1 MHRPLTRLVAIA
13 VLCLAFLAAFPPY
26 ASATDQKCTGCH
38 STITP
43 SSGYTLTM
51 PRLSVSCPAVAPP
64 DSSVV
69 ITIRVSHPG
78 RYEFASPRT
87 NLTLTGDDG
96 ADILANESSPLW
108 PISAQGGISTSEW
121 TVPTGPASRKIFVL
135 ARVDFTA
142 AHPHAADAPA
152 DNGQFA
158 IAGRGEISVRP
169 AAVFVNQGELLLRG
183 DERGAT
189 AFDIISSVN
198 ASNITVIASGDLGTA
213 LRLSPALIT
222 DIHPGQR
229 RTIMLDIL
237 DPSAAVANGRIDVI
251 WEDANGTRNA
261 TYVMVRIQGYHGT
274 PAPAGAGPLR
284 LMGRAIGILL
294 VGLLLAS
301 LALGLKKGGG
311 KQRVRIHCAISWFII
326 GLSVYH
332 GLMLAWG
339 PYSRIMWSNYL
350 LLGYATAAV
359 MGASGVNGVLQ
370 HPVIRR
376 SGYKRWLWVH
386 RVTIISAL
394 VLLTIHAI
402 ALGTDTAVL
411 RAPFGQ

>member
-1 MHRPLTRLVAIA
+1 MHPLTRLVVVSVVFVALLGA
-13 VLCLAFLAAFPPY
+13 DQPC

-38 STITP
+38 STISP
-43 SSGYTLTM
+43 SSGYTLAM

-64 DSSVV
+64 DSTVV

-96 ADILANESSPLW
+96 AEILASESSALG
-108 PISAQGGISTSEW
+108 PISTQGGISRAEW
-121 TVPTGPASRKIFVL
+121 TVLTGPVSKKIFVT
-135 ARVDFTA
+135 AMVDFTA
-142 AHPHAADAPA
+142 RHPHAADAPA
-152 DNGQFA
+152 DNGRFA
-158 IAGRGEISVRP
+158 LVARGEIWVRT
-169 AAVFVNQGELLLRG
+169 AGVFVTEGELLFRG

-213 LRLSPALIT
+213 LKLSPALIT

-261 TYVMVRIQGYHGT
+261 TYVIVRIQGYHGP

-284 LMGRAIGILL
+284 LMGRATGILL

-311 KQRVRIHCAISWFII
+311 KPRVRIHCAFSWFII

-332 GLMLAWG
+332 GMMLAWG

-376 SGYKRWLWVH
+376 LGYKRWLWVH
-386 RVTIISAL
+386 RVMIISAV

-402 ALGTDTAVL
+402 ALGTDTAFL
-411 RAPFGQ
+411 RAPLGQ